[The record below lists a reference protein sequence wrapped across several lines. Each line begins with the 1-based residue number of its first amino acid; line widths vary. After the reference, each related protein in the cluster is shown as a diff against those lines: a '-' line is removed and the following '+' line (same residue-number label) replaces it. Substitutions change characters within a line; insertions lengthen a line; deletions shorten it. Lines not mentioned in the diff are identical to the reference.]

1 MTNANET
8 EDVSDGGRGSS
19 LRLGRI
25 VFLQA
30 VATAGLIVASLASGR
45 GSPGSVLAGAALVL
59 ASLLLT
65 YLAFGMAF
73 RRRRRPIVAFGL
85 FVAKLGLVLLI
96 VALGLGTTALAP
108 MSLAAGAS
116 TLLLAIVVD
125 ACYGKPAPGSG
136 RVP

>member
-85 FVAKLGLVLLI
+85 FVAKLGLVLI
-96 VALGLGTTALAP
+96 VALGLGTTALGP
-108 MSLAAGAS
+108 MSLAAGVS

>member
-1 MTNANET
+1 MTEAT
-8 EDVSDGGRGSS
+8 GALDGGRGSS

-25 VFLQA
+25 VLLQGL
-30 VATAGLIVASLASGR
+30 ATGGLVVASLASGH

-65 YLAFGMAF
+65 YLAFGMAL
-73 RRRRRPIVAFGL
+73 RRRRRPVVAFGL
-85 FVAKLGLVLLI
+85 FAAKLGLILLI
-96 VALGLGTTALAP
+96 VALGLGTTAIAP

-136 RVP
+136 RAP